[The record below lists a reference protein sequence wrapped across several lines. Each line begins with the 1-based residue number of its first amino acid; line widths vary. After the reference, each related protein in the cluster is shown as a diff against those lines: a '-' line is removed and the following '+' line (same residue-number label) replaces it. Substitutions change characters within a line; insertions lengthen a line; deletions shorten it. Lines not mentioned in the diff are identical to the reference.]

1 MPVAYQNPPETE
13 LPGVN
18 RRRVWARPELAS
30 HALAVL
36 TFERLHL
43 APLGGTAP
51 DTAVVEAGGNLDEVF
66 GPAAVVID
74 LATVRRLHLDLLANA
89 ITIDHANGGIGA
101 ERMTVTF
108 ASPEA
113 ADACFT
119 KVWHRLGGG
128 FQLQPYK
135 RDPWS
140 AARSPLVLLVG
151 ALLATAILATALSVY
166 EDTASVRAAARLRAP
181 DPATVPPDSPLEG
194 VLNRLDWRW
203 VCAAGGAVAAVAQVW
218 LYRRLTRPPVALE
231 LTRQE
236 KVPTTKHQI
245 PKTA

>member
-1 MPVAYQNPPETE
+1 MPVAYQDPPETE
-13 LPGVN
+13 LPGAN

-43 APLGGTAP
+43 APPGGPAP
-51 DTAVVEAGGNLDEVF
+51 DAAAVEAGGDLAEQL
-66 GPAAVVID
+66 GPGAVAID
-74 LATVRRLHLDLLANA
+74 LADVRRLRLDLLANA
-89 ITIDHANGGIGA
+89 ITIDHAAGGRAG
-101 ERMTVTF
+101 RLTVAF

-128 FQLQPYK
+128 FQLQPYR

-140 AARSPLVLLVG
+140 AARSPLALLFG
-151 ALLATAILATALSVY
+151 ALLAAAVLATTLSVY
-166 EDTASVRAAARLRAP
+166 EDTASVRAAARREAP
-181 DPATVPPDSPLEG
+181 DPAAVPPDSPLEE

-203 VCAAGGAVAAVAQVW
+203 ACAAGGAGAALAQVW
-218 LYRRLTRPPVALE
+218 LYRRVTRPPVALE
-231 LTRQE
+231 LTRLE
-236 KVPTTKHQI
+236 KAPAAGR
-245 PKTA
+245 PATAKV